1 MMTRNMMGF
10 FLLACRFQTQ
20 SKIIILRILLLK
32 FEIGRKI
39 RNGRKKKEYKE
50 LEDTSI
56 IDLDNN
62 NTRIT
67 YQ

>member
-1 MMTRNMMGF
+1 
-10 FLLACRFQTQ
+10 LACRFQTQ

>member
-1 MMTRNMMGF
+1 MMGF